1 MSGHAKP
8 ALPAIGILAA
18 SLSLSMLFPSG
29 AAHAAD
35 NCLTAPKGAAPE
47 GSHWYYRIERP
58 SLRKCWRLVQKDRKE
73 QSAAAQ
79 AASQPDADDAAAAAA
94 PPPAAS
100 TPPARMALPD
110 VRPALEPVIRNLVTR
125 NVSNP
130 SEPAQPL
137 PPPEPPAAAMPR
149 AESAPAAQDQAVPAA
164 PAPVATVQQPVPV
177 SDTPAAAAEADG
189 APTLTLLLAAIALLG
204 LFAGAMFLVMEIVRR
219 RTDVLNTVQATDT
232 LPIAALPEDVPDEG
246 LPDEAL
252 PVVDAPT
259 FAPLPP
265 MAEVPREDDVDVALR
280 RFRENMRR
288 RAA

>member
-1 MSGHAKP
+1 
-8 ALPAIGILAA
+8 
-18 SLSLSMLFPSG
+18 MLFPNG

-35 NCLTAPKGAAPE
+35 TCLTAPNSPAPQ
-47 GSHWYYRIERP
+47 GSHWYYRLERP

-73 QSAAAQ
+73 QSAATQTAP
-79 AASQPDADDAAAAAA
+79 QPADATAAA

-100 TPPARMALPD
+100 IPPARMALPD
-110 VRPALEPVIRNLVTR
+110 VRPTLEPLVRNLVTR
-125 NVSNP
+125 NVSSP

-149 AESAPAAQDQAVPAA
+149 GESAPAAQDQAMPAE
-164 PAPVATVQQPVPV
+164 PALAANAQQPVAAG
-177 SDTPAAAAEADG
+177 DAPAAAAEADG
-189 APTLTLLLAAIALLG
+189 APTLTLLLGAIALLG
-204 LFAGAMFLVMEIVRR
+204 LFAGALFLVLAMVRR
-219 RTDVLNTVQATDT
+219 RTDVLNTVQDADT
-232 LPIAALPEDVPDEG
+232 LPREAMPEDVTADEV
-246 LPDEAL
+246 PVPADEV
-252 PVVDAPT
+252 PVADAPT